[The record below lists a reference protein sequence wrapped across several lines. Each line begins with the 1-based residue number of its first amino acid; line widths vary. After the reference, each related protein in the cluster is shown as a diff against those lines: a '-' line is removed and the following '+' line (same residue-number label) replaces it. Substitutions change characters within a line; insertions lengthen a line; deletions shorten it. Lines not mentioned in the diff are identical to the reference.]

1 MYPKMNSI
9 TIKSPAKVNLFLRVT
24 GRRDDGFH
32 EIYSLFQP
40 ISLYDE
46 LTVETSD
53 GDSITVECRAPGVP
67 SGASSSDNLAYRA
80 ADLLL
85 REAGLKRAVVIEI
98 KKEIPVGAGLGGGS
112 GNAAAVLMALNELTG
127 ARFDGESLREMGAA
141 LGSDVPF
148 FIMKSPAIARGRGE
162 ILEPI
167 TLPAYEYVLINP
179 GFSVETARIYGN
191 LDLTKCGGDNI
202 LSYSVD
208 SPPSP
213 EEVSGLL
220 VNDLEA
226 VTTAL
231 YPEITG
237 LKGLLSDKG
246 ATGALMSGSGP
257 TVFGVF
263 PDRAA
268 ADCAFEALEKE
279 LKAPARVIRATG
291 L

>member
-1 MYPKMNSI
+1 MNST

-32 EIYSLFQP
+32 DIYSLFQP

-46 LTVETSD
+46 LTVETSG

-80 ADLLL
+80 ADLFL
-85 REAGLKRAVVIEI
+85 REAGLKKAVTIEI

-127 ARFDGESLREMGAA
+127 ADFGEESLREMGAR

-162 ILEPI
+162 ILVPA

-208 SPPSP
+208 SPPSS

-226 VTTAL
+226 VTTGL

-237 LKGLLSDKG
+237 LKDLLSDKG

-257 TVFGVF
+257 TVFGIF
-263 PDRAA
+263 SDGAA
-268 ADCAFEALEKE
+268 ADGAYAALQKE
-279 LKAPARVIRATG
+279 LKAPARVMRATG